1 MSAPTSGSADG
12 SPAFGWYPD
21 PSIPS
26 YIRFWSGAAWVPGTS
41 RPAPAEGEPM
51 PAPPAGVAPVAAPAL
66 AAPLPPV
73 PQPASPA
80 PRETARQ
87 ADRQADRQVD
97 TAQSAGPLPEETGP
111 MFLDEE
117 PALRDARAEAA
128 GRNDGGGR
136 DDGAGRNDPGADTRG
151 PSDSRD
157 PRDSHDPRD
166 PRAGLSGAPGAA
178 LPAARD
184 PRLPGAATDP
194 ATDASTAPESRPGAA
209 RGGDARPAR
218 GDGTLTIRAKRPGP
232 GPAPTAVK
240 PGGTMQLRPPA
251 RPQPDPDL
259 SPAPQVWPDARAA
272 EAATPAPAAAP
283 AERERPAQRRPVLPA
298 TTVTPQPRP
307 RHDESRPERPAP
319 TRQEQR
325 QEERREQRQ
334 EERPE
339 RPAPV
344 GWAQQVQQL
353 AQAHPGDAMGWKPPK
368 DDPFLRMSQ
377 TQGRPAALGRRLAAR
392 LVDTAVLAG
401 AVGAAAVPLWGK
413 SVDHI
418 DEKVRQA
425 KQSGQTVT
433 VWLLDGTT
441 GTYLGIVLGVLLL
454 FGVLYEALPTAA
466 WGRTL
471 GKKLCGVRVL
481 DIESHDTVSFGAAL
495 RRWLVYGVLGVL
507 VVGVVNVLWCLVDR
521 PWRQCWH
528 DKAARTFVASA
539 GD

>member
-12 SPAFGWYPD
+12 SPSFGWYPD

-26 YIRFWSGAAWVPGTS
+26 YIRFWSGMAWVPGTS

-51 PAPPAGVAPVAAPAL
+51 PAPPAGVAPAPAPAL
-66 AAPLPPV
+66 AAPVPPT
-73 PQPASPA
+73 PQPASPTPQQT
-80 PRETARQ
+80 PRHV
-87 ADRQADRQVD
+87 DRHTDRPVD

-128 GRNDGGGR
+128 GRDG
-136 DDGAGRNDPGADTRG
+136 GAGRDGSGA
-151 PSDSRD
+151 
-157 PRDSHDPRD
+157 DPRD
-166 PRAGLSGAPGAA
+166 PRADRSGARGAA
-178 LPAARD
+178 LPTARD

-194 ATDASTAPESRPGAA
+194 APTAAPESRTGADGRPGSA

-232 GPAPTAVK
+232 GPAPVK

-251 RPQPDPDL
+251 RPQPGPDL

-272 EAATPAPAAAP
+272 EAAVDTPTAAP
-283 AERERPAQRRPVLPA
+283 AERERPGQRRPLLPA
-298 TTVTPQPRP
+298 TTVAPQPRP
-307 RHDESRPERPAP
+307 RHDESRPERSAP
-319 TRQEQR
+319 TRQDER
-325 QEERREQRQ
+325 Q
-334 EERPE
+334 E

-353 AQAHPGDAMGWKPPK
+353 AQAQPGDAAMGWKPPK

-401 AVGAAAVPLWGK
+401 AVGAAAVPLWDR

-441 GTYLGIVLGVLLL
+441 GTYLGVVLGVLLL
-454 FGVLYEALPTAA
+454 FGVLYEALPTAK

-481 DIESHDTVSFGAAL
+481 DIESHDTVPFGAAL

>member
-21 PSIPS
+21 PSIPG

-51 PAPPAGVAPVAAPAL
+51 PAPPAGVAPAAAPAL
-66 AAPLPPV
+66 AAPLPPT
-73 PQPASPA
+73 PQPAA
-80 PRETARQ
+80 TDPRQTP
-87 ADRQADRQVD
+87 RQVD

-128 GRNDGGGR
+128 GRNDSAGR
-136 DDGAGRNDPGADTRG
+136 DEPATAR
-151 PSDSRD
+151 RD
-157 PRDSHDPRD
+157 PRDSHDPRAD
-166 PRAGLSGAPGAA
+166 LSAARSGAPGAA

-184 PRLPGAATDP
+184 PRLPGAATAPTTGP
-194 ATDASTAPESRPGAA
+194 ATDASPAPESAPESRPGAA

-232 GPAPTAVK
+232 GPAPAAVK

-251 RPQPDPDL
+251 RPQPAPDL

-272 EAATPAPAAAP
+272 EAAVEAPAAAP
-283 AERERPAQRRPVLPA
+283 VERERPAQRRPVLPA
-298 TTVTPQPRP
+298 TTVAPQPRP

-319 TRQEQR
+319 TRRDERQEARPEQR
-325 QEERREQRQ
+325 QEERQ
-334 EERPE
+334 E

-368 DDPFLRMSQ
+368 DDPFLRMGQ
-377 TQGRPAALGRRLAAR
+377 AQGRPAALGRRLAAR

-401 AVGAAAVPLWGK
+401 AVGAAAVPLWGR

-454 FGVLYEALPTAA
+454 FGVLYEALPTAK
-466 WGRTL
+466 WGCTL

-481 DIESHDTVSFGAAL
+481 DIESHDTVPFGAAL

>member
-26 YIRFWSGAAWVPGTS
+26 YIRFWSGVAWVPGTS

-66 AAPLPPV
+66 AAPVPPV

-80 PRETARQ
+80 PRQTPRQ
-87 ADRQADRQVD
+87 MD

-117 PALRDARAEAA
+117 PALRDARAEAS
-128 GRNDGGGR
+128 GRNDGAGR
-136 DDGAGRNDPGADTRG
+136 EDGAGRNDPGADIRG
-151 PSDSRD
+151 PRD
-157 PRDSHDPRD
+157 PRDARDPRD
-166 PRAGLSGAPGAA
+166 PRAGLGGAPGAA

-184 PRLPGAATDP
+184 PRLPGASTAPATDP
-194 ATDASTAPESRPGAA
+194 ATDASAAPESRPGAA

-218 GDGTLTIRAKRPGP
+218 GDGTLTIRAQRPGP

-272 EAATPAPAAAP
+272 ETAGPAPAAAP
-283 AERERPAQRRPVLPA
+283 AERERPEQRRPVLPA
-298 TTVTPQPRP
+298 TTVAPQPQP

-319 TRQEQR
+319 TRQE
-325 QEERREQRQ
+325 ERREQRQ
-334 EERPE
+334 EERQE

-368 DDPFLRMSQ
+368 DDPFLRMGQ
-377 TQGRPAALGRRLAAR
+377 AQGRPAALGRRLAAR

-401 AVGAAAVPLWGK
+401 AVGAAAVPLWGR

-454 FGVLYEALPTAA
+454 FGVLYEALPTAK

-481 DIESHDTVSFGAAL
+481 DIESHDTVPFGAAL

-539 GD
+539 GN

>member
-26 YIRFWSGAAWVPGTS
+26 YIRFWSGVAWVPGTS

-66 AAPLPPV
+66 AAPVPPV

-80 PRETARQ
+80 PRQTP
-87 ADRQADRQVD
+87 RQVD

-128 GRNDGGGR
+128 GRNDGAGWE
-136 DDGAGRNDPGADTRG
+136 DGAGRDDPGADTRG
-151 PSDSRD
+151 PRD
-157 PRDSHDPRD
+157 PRDARD
-166 PRAGLSGAPGAA
+166 PRADLSGAPGAA

-184 PRLPGAATDP
+184 PRLPGAGTAPAADP
-194 ATDASTAPESRPGAA
+194 ATDASAAPESRPGAA

-272 EAATPAPAAAP
+272 ETAAPAPAAAP
-283 AERERPAQRRPVLPA
+283 AERERPEQRRPVLPA
-298 TTVTPQPRP
+298 TTVAPQPRP
-307 RHDESRPERPAP
+307 RHDESRPEHPAP
-319 TRQEQR
+319 TR

-334 EERPE
+334 EERQE

-368 DDPFLRMSQ
+368 DDPFLRMGQ
-377 TQGRPAALGRRLAAR
+377 AQGRPAALGRRLAAR

-401 AVGAAAVPLWGK
+401 AVGAAAVPLWGR

-454 FGVLYEALPTAA
+454 FGVLYEALPTAK

-481 DIESHDTVSFGAAL
+481 DIESHDTVTFGAAL

>member
-26 YIRFWSGAAWVPGTS
+26 YIRFWSGVAWVPGTS

-66 AAPLPPV
+66 AAPVPPV

-80 PRETARQ
+80 PRQTP
-87 ADRQADRQVD
+87 RQVD

-128 GRNDGGGR
+128 GRNDGAGR
-136 DDGAGRNDPGADTRG
+136 EDGAGRNAPGADTRG
-151 PSDSRD
+151 PRD
-157 PRDSHDPRD
+157 PRDARD
-166 PRAGLSGAPGAA
+166 PRADLSGAPGAA

-184 PRLPGAATDP
+184 PRLPGAGTAPAAGP
-194 ATDASTAPESRPGAA
+194 ATDASPSPESAPESAPESRPGAA

-251 RPQPDPDL
+251 RPQPDPGL

-272 EAATPAPAAAP
+272 ETAAPAPAAAP
-283 AERERPAQRRPVLPA
+283 AERERPEQRRPVLPA
-298 TTVTPQPRP
+298 TTVAPQPRP
-307 RHDESRPERPAP
+307 RHDESRPEHPAP
-319 TRQEQR
+319 TRQEER
-325 QEERREQRQ
+325 Q
-334 EERPE
+334 E

-368 DDPFLRMSQ
+368 DDPFLRMGQ
-377 TQGRPAALGRRLAAR
+377 AQGRPAALGRRLAAR

-401 AVGAAAVPLWGK
+401 AVGAAAVPLWGR

-454 FGVLYEALPTAA
+454 FGVLYEALPTAK

-481 DIESHDTVSFGAAL
+481 DIESHDTVTFGAAL

-539 GD
+539 GG